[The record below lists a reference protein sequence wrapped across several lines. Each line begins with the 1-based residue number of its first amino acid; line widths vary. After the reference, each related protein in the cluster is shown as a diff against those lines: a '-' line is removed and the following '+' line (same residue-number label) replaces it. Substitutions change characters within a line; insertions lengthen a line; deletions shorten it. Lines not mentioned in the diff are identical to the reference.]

1 MNTQHP
7 RAQGLDGLRALAVT
21 AVVVYHVHAPWLPGG
36 FLGVDLFFVLSGY
49 LITSLLAADRRRGGR
64 LRLVAFWRRRALRL
78 LPVLWL
84 VLAVT
89 ACAAT
94 LVGGDGRRDLRGA
107 VAAALTYRSN
117 WWQLGRHDM
126 YFAQFGAEP
135 PLRHLWSLAVEEQ
148 FYVAWPL
155 LLWALMA
162 VVRRQWAQAA
172 IVAVPAAASFTAMA
186 LLHVPGTDPSRVY
199 YGTDTHGGA
208 LLLGAAVALVLP
220 LSRAGTMRRAGY
232 VRAIDGLGVA
242 GLAVLTGAALLVSG
256 TSALVY
262 RGGLVPV
269 CLAAAAL
276 TVAAGGPGRVARLLG
291 WRPLAWTG
299 RRSYGIYLW
308 HWPVLACLVNAAP
321 EVLSSPFARC
331 AALTLPVALAAL
343 SYRVLE
349 EPLLRL
355 GVRGYAELCST
366 FLRRAWGA
374 RPRLVLGAAAAGVA
388 MACVG
393 YVGVLRAPSGGG
405 LQSQIASGERVVA
418 AASAPVSPTARPAE
432 PLRALRPARQ
442 EDGPDTGTGGVP
454 EVTGADI
461 TAVGDSVMLA
471 SADALQE
478 LLPGIAVDAVVGRQ
492 MSAAPQ
498 VLERLRDAGRLRG
511 VVVVGL
517 GTNGDVTR
525 ETLDRVVR
533 IAGPGRLVAFVDV
546 QAPRSWEARVNSAL
560 REGVREHPGS
570 VLVPWRAVI
579 AGHPQLLWGD
589 RIHPR
594 PEGARLY
601 ARTLSAAVGAGI

>member
-49 LITSLLAADRRRGGR
+49 LITSLLAADHWRGGR

-155 LLWALMA
+155 LLWAVMA

-172 IVAVPAAASFTAMA
+172 IAAVPAAASFTAMA
-186 LLHVPGTDPSRVY
+186 VLYVPGTDPSRVY
-199 YGTDTHGGA
+199 YGTDTHGGG

-220 LSRAGTMRRAGY
+220 LSRAGTLRRAGH
-232 VRAIDGLGVA
+232 VRAIDGLGAA
-242 GLAVLTGAALLVSG
+242 GLAVLAATALLVSG
-256 TSALVY
+256 TSAFVY

-276 TVAAGGPGRVARLLG
+276 TVAAGGPGRIARLLA

-321 EVLSSPFARC
+321 EALSSPFVRC
-331 AALTLPVALAAL
+331 AALALPVVLAAV

-355 GVRGYAELCST
+355 GLRGYAELCST

-374 RPRLVLGAAAAGVA
+374 RPRTVLGAVAAVVA
-388 MACVG
+388 VACVA

-405 LQSQIASGERVVA
+405 LQAQIASGEGVVA
-418 AASAPVSPTARPAE
+418 AAPTARIAE
-432 PLRALRPARQ
+432 PLRAERPQRPE
-442 EDGPDTGTGGVP
+442 EDGPDTATGGAP
-454 EVTGADI
+454 DVTGADI

-471 SADALQE
+471 SADALRDV
-478 LLPGIAVDAVVGRQ
+478 LPGIAVDAVVGRQ
-492 MSAAPQ
+492 MDAAPE
-498 VLERLRDAGRLRG
+498 VLERMRDAGRLRR

-525 ETLDRVVR
+525 EALDQIVR
-533 IAGPGRLVAFVDV
+533 IAGPGRLLAFVDV
-546 QAPRSWEARVNSAL
+546 QAPRSWETRVNEAL
-560 REGVREHPGS
+560 REAVRRHPGC
-570 VLVPWRAVI
+570 VLVPWRGVI
-579 AGHPQLLWGD
+579 ARHPGLLWGD

-601 ARTLSAAVGAGI
+601 ARALSHAVGAGF

>member
-49 LITSLLAADRRRGGR
+49 LITSLLAAGHWRGGR

-172 IVAVPAAASFTAMA
+172 IAAVPAAASFAAMA
-186 LLHVPGTDPSRVY
+186 ALYVPGTDPSRVY
-199 YGTDTHGGA
+199 YGTDTHGGG

-242 GLAVLTGAALLVSG
+242 GLAVLAAAAVLVSG
-256 TSALVY
+256 TSAFVY

-276 TVAAGGPGRVARLLG
+276 TVAAGGPGRVARLLA

-321 EVLSSPFARC
+321 EALSSPWARC
-331 AALTLPVALAAL
+331 AALTLPVALAAA

-355 GVRGYAELCST
+355 GLRGYAELCST

-374 RPRLVLGAAAAGVA
+374 RPRLVLGAAAAVVAAAGVA
-388 MACVG
+388 

-418 AASAPVSPTARPAE
+418 AASAPAARPAE
-432 PLRALRPARQ
+432 PLSAMRPERRD
-442 EDGPDTGTGGVP
+442 DGPGTTSGVP
-454 EVTGADI
+454 DVTGADI

-492 MSAAPQ
+492 MSSAPA
-498 VLERLRDAGRLRG
+498 VLQRLRDAGRLRR

-517 GTNGDVTR
+517 GTNGDVTP
-525 ETLDRVVR
+525 EVLDRVVR
-533 IAGPGRLVAFVDV
+533 IAGPGRRVAFVDV

-560 REGVREHPGS
+560 RKAVRQHPGS
-570 VLVPWRAVI
+570 ALVPWRAVI

-601 ARTLSAAVGAGI
+601 ARTLSTAVAGRF